1 MLRDFNPWIFIIA
14 ISATVASFAQV
25 LLKMSAGKRHKNW
38 IFEYLNPYVI
48 GGYGLMFVGMFLNI
62 FAYSRGVQYKNGPI
76 MESTG
81 NIWVVVLSALFFKE
95 AITKNKVLGN
105 VLIFLGIAIFYIG
118 WSDISPALAFLERDI
133 LSFFG

>member
-1 MLRDFNPWIFIIA
+1 M
-14 ISATVASFAQV
+14 
-25 LLKMSAGKRHKNW
+25 
-38 IFEYLNPYVI
+38 
-48 GGYGLMFVGMFLNI
+48 
-62 FAYSRGVQYKNGPI
+62 
-76 MESTG
+76 
-81 NIWVVVLSALFFKE
+81 LSALFFKE